1 MISKKYVMYITLG
14 ALLTGLPA
22 TALVNLSVN
31 EHLWSHKKEKD
42 ESVKKAFRGGRTAR
56 QEYKKA
62 HVQKT
67 IKTMSFDELI
77 VRKNE
82 LVASNDKAMA
92 IKYVEKL
99 IPLCDDLEQKG
110 LMMLEMANLHFD
122 LGNLK
127 KAQGMYKEFKS
138 LYPSHDKAEYAFH
151 QEIVCSFLTILDADR
166 DQTKTKD
173 TIELADTF
181 LTRSAFK
188 TYDKDVATIK
198 RQCLQRELD
207 SEVSVFNFYL
217 NKGSVRAAEQRL
229 SKIEQNHSPKLP
241 EAPAI
246 ISDLKVA
253 LAQRKS
259 EIFGVPVTNA
269 DNNALIAFNKT
280 EAKDI
285 EEKNK
290 ERELASLGAKIPT
303 SQTANS

>member
-1 MISKKYVMYITLG
+1 MISKQYTVIFLVLVLK
-14 ALLTGLPA
+14 ALPA
-22 TALVNLSVN
+22 SSLINLSVN

-77 VRKNE
+77 TRKNQ
-82 LVASNDKAMA
+82 LVAANDKITA

-110 LMMLEMANLHFD
+110 LFMLEMANLQFD

-127 KAQGMYKEFKS
+127 KAQALYKDFKS

-151 QEIVCSFLTILDADR
+151 QEITCSFLTILDADR

-173 TIELADTF
+173 TIELADAF
-181 LTRSAFK
+181 LSRPAFK

-217 NKGSVRAAEQRL
+217 NKGSLRAAEQRL
-229 SKIEQNHSPKLP
+229 SKIEEIHSPKLP

-246 ISDLKVA
+246 ITDLKVA
-253 LAQRKS
+253 LAERKA
-259 EIFGVPVTNA
+259 EIFGA
-269 DNNALIAFNKT
+269 QAASMQNNALIAAGKNET
-280 EAKDI
+280 PSP
-285 EEKNK
+285 EK
-290 ERELASLGAKIPT
+290 GAET
-303 SQTANS
+303 VLANSDAQPDTEQATQG